1 MHTNRHA
8 DLMGGV
14 ANIQMAHMMMVVM
27 LMMTD
32 DDDDDDEDDADADDG
47 SSAVCP
53 GLQDNADFAI
63 SFCFYCFKT
72 TLSQFSKSKIFRWEV
87 LV

>member
-1 MHTNRHA
+1 
-8 DLMGGV
+8 MGGV

-27 LMMTD
+27 LRVTD
-32 DDDDDDEDDADADDG
+32 DDDDEHDADAGDG
-47 SSAVCP
+47 SSAGCQ
-53 GLQDNADFAI
+53 GLQDNEDFAI

-72 TLSQFSKSKIFRWEV
+72 TLSQFSKSKIFLWEV

>member
-1 MHTNRHA
+1 
-8 DLMGGV
+8 
-14 ANIQMAHMMMVVM
+14 MAHMMMVVM

-32 DDDDDDEDDADADDG
+32 DDDDDEDDADADADDG

-72 TLSQFSKSKIFRWEV
+72 TLSQFSKSKIFLWEV
-87 LV
+87 QV

>member
-27 LMMTD
+27 LRVTD
-32 DDDDDDEDDADADDG
+32 DDDDEHDADAGDG
-47 SSAVCP
+47 SSAGCQ
-53 GLQDNADFAI
+53 GLQDNEDFAI

-72 TLSQFSKSKIFRWEV
+72 TLSQFSKSKIFLWEV

>member
-1 MHTNRHA
+1 MHGDDDGDDDDN
-8 DLMGGV
+8 DDEDDDDDDENDGGG
-14 ANIQMAHMMMVVM
+14 
-27 LMMTD
+27 D
-32 DDDDDDEDDADADDG
+32 DDGGDDDDDEDDADADDG
-47 SSAVCP
+47 SSAVGP

-72 TLSQFSKSKIFRWEV
+72 PLSQFSKSKIFRWEV

>member
-27 LMMTD
+27 LRVTD
-32 DDDDDDEDDADADDG
+32 DDDDGHDADAGDG
-47 SSAVCP
+47 SSAGCQ
-53 GLQDNADFAI
+53 GLQDNEDFAI

-72 TLSQFSKSKIFRWEV
+72 TLSQFSKSKIFLWEV

>member
-14 ANIQMAHMMMVVM
+14 ANIQMAHMMMVGM
-27 LMMTD
+27 LRMTD
-32 DDDDDDEDDADADDG
+32 DDDDEHDADAGDG
-47 SSAVCP
+47 SSAVCQ
-53 GLQDNADFAI
+53 GLQDNAEFAI

-72 TLSQFSKSKIFRWEV
+72 TLSQFSKSKIFLWAV
-87 LV
+87 QV

>member
-1 MHTNRHA
+1 
-8 DLMGGV
+8 MGGV

-32 DDDDDDEDDADADDG
+32 DDDDDEDDADADADDG

-72 TLSQFSKSKIFRWEV
+72 TLSQFSKSKIFLWEV
-87 LV
+87 QV